1 MKLSI
6 RESYEVL
13 NFTDFEIVI
22 PNLLIAVSP
31 LVHQNQQD
39 KLYAEDNETTKS
51 EDNEDNLNDIVF
63 SLDDFKVTKAN
74 RKNVIDFITAKKT
87 ELSNNQDKILDDIVI
102 PIIEQGN
109 YTQYNPKRVALPGG
123 NPYNSITVKK
133 DTLGYARYYH
143 YTNDVI
149 GNIDSS
155 IISEFNNFVIRLG
168 NHKSPHEEVKYK
180 NNEEFIVN
188 YIGITEAQKLKII
201 GCVNN
206 VVKARSLMLDFI
218 KSSDTLI
225 TSINDIPEN
234 IIQALLKAKKQHID
248 N

>member
-6 RESYEVL
+6 RESYEVF
-13 NFTDFEIVI
+13 NFTDFEIII
-22 PNLLIAVSP
+22 PNLLVAVSP

-102 PIIEQGN
+102 PIIEQGD
-109 YTQYNPKRVALPGG
+109 YKQYNPKRMILTRG

-143 YTNDVI
+143 YTNDVM
-149 GNIDSS
+149 GNANSN
-155 IISEFNNFVIRLG
+155 IISEFDNFVIRLG
-168 NHKSPHEEVKYK
+168 NHKSTDEETKYK
-180 NNEEFIVN
+180 NDKEFKVN
-188 YIGITEAQKLKII
+188 YIGITEAQKLQII
-201 GCVNN
+201 KCINN

-218 KSSDTLI
+218 KSSDTLGLMTYAKLMI
-225 TSINDIPEN
+225 GLILLMTMA
-234 IIQALLKAKKQHID
+234 IQVS
-248 N
+248 

>member
-6 RESYEVL
+6 RENYEVF
-13 NFTDFEIVI
+13 NVTDFEIII
-22 PNLLIAVSP
+22 PNLLVAVSP

-102 PIIEQGN
+102 PIIEQGD
-109 YTQYNPKRVALPGG
+109 YKQYNPKRMILTRG

-143 YTNDVI
+143 YTNDVM
-149 GNIDSS
+149 GNANSN
-155 IISEFNNFVIRLG
+155 IISEFDNFVIRLG
-168 NHKSPHEEVKYK
+168 NHKSTDEETKYK
-180 NNEEFIVN
+180 NDKEFKVN
-188 YIGITEAQKLKII
+188 YIGITEAQKLQII
-201 GCVNN
+201 KCINN

-225 TSINDIPEN
+225 TSITDIPEN
-234 IIQALLKAKKQHID
+234 IVQALLKAKRQHID

>member
-31 LVHQNQQD
+31 LVHQNQQN

-133 DTLGYARYYH
+133 IL
-143 YTNDVI
+143 
-149 GNIDSS
+149 
-155 IISEFNNFVIRLG
+155 
-168 NHKSPHEEVKYK
+168 
-180 NNEEFIVN
+180 
-188 YIGITEAQKLKII
+188 
-201 GCVNN
+201 
-206 VVKARSLMLDFI
+206 
-218 KSSDTLI
+218 
-225 TSINDIPEN
+225 
-234 IIQALLKAKKQHID
+234 
-248 N
+248 

>member
-39 KLYAEDNETTKS
+39 KLYAEDNGTTKS
-51 EDNEDNLNDIVF
+51 EDNEDNLNDIIF

-133 DTLGYARYYH
+133 RY
-143 YTNDVI
+143 
-149 GNIDSS
+149 S
-155 IISEFNNFVIRLG
+155 RLC
-168 NHKSPHEEVKYK
+168 
-180 NNEEFIVN
+180 
-188 YIGITEAQKLKII
+188 KIL
-201 GCVNN
+201 
-206 VVKARSLMLDFI
+206 SLY
-218 KSSDTLI
+218 
-225 TSINDIPEN
+225 
-234 IIQALLKAKKQHID
+234 
-248 N
+248 

>member
-1 MKLSI
+1 M
-6 RESYEVL
+6 
-13 NFTDFEIVI
+13 
-22 PNLLIAVSP
+22 
-31 LVHQNQQD
+31 
-39 KLYAEDNETTKS
+39 
-51 EDNEDNLNDIVF
+51 
-63 SLDDFKVTKAN
+63 DDFKVTKAN

-143 YTNDVI
+143 YTNDVME
-149 GNIDSS
+149 NVDSN
-155 IISEFNNFVIRLG
+155 IISEFDNFVIRLG
-168 NHKSPHEEVKYK
+168 NHTSTDEEIKYK
-180 NNEEFIVN
+180 NDKEFKVN

-201 GCVNN
+201 SCVNN

-225 TSINDIPEN
+225 TLINYIPEN

>member
-6 RESYEVL
+6 KESYEVF
-13 NFTDFEIVI
+13 NFTDFEIII
-22 PNLLIAVSP
+22 PNLLVAVSP
-31 LVHQNQQD
+31 MQYQNQHD
-39 KLYAEDNETTKS
+39 KLYVEDNKTNKS
-51 EDNEDNLNDIVF
+51 NDEKDNLNDIVF
-63 SLDDFKVTKAN
+63 SLDDFKVTKTD
-74 RKNVIDFITAKKT
+74 RKKVMNFITTKKM
-87 ELSNNQDKILDDIVI
+87 ELSNNQDKILDNIVI
-102 PIIEQGN
+102 PIIEQGD
-109 YTQYNPKRVALPGG
+109 YKQYNPKRIILTRG

-143 YTNDVI
+143 YTNDVM
-149 GNIDSS
+149 GNVDSN
-155 IISEFNNFVIRLG
+155 IISEFDNFVIRLG
-168 NHKSPHEEVKYK
+168 NHKSTEEETKYK
-180 NNEEFIVN
+180 NDKEFKVN

-201 GCVNN
+201 NCVNN

-234 IIQALLKAKKQHID
+234 IIQALLKAKRQHID